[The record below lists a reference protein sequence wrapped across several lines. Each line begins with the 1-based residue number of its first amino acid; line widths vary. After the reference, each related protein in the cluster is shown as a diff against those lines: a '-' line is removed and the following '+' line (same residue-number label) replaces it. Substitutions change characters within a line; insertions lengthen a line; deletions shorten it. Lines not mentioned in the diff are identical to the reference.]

1 MNKINKKLGIFLL
14 LLATACNLDGDLQ
27 NPNQVSVSGA
37 DVDLIMNTVQLNF
50 ADFFHSAAGT
60 VDPLVRMQ
68 AMTGGYRYQTAYN
81 PSNMDGL
88 WNVAYKGVL
97 VNNQTMQPLAAEKGL
112 TTHVAVGKILEA
124 YTWITLV
131 DLFGDVP
138 QAEALQGATG
148 NFNPAATSGSTIYAY
163 AIQLLTEARTELAK
177 TGTDAG
183 AALLRDIYYGGSRV
197 KWTALANSLE
207 LKAWINISM
216 IPSRAAEA
224 NTKIAT
230 FIDMTTG
237 AAKVSPGALGGL
249 VDSPSE
255 DFAYKYGTAT
265 VPSGSRH
272 PWYDQYYGLTPGT
285 ASGYLNNYYMHEAF
299 GKWDATD
306 PLNQDKVV
314 QDPRW
319 RYYFYRQIG
328 SIVVADAKF
337 DPKAI
342 FCGAPPPHYTA
353 WNGNVF
359 CVFQPGFFGR
369 DHGDGSGTPP
379 DGAAL
384 TCAGAYPAGG
394 KIDTN
399 PVTSKTFNKS
409 AARGDGANGAG
420 IQPIFM
426 GFFTDYTRAELMA
439 RAGQPAIAKTILA
452 GAITNSITS
461 VKAYVTTGGQT
472 VPIGVL
478 PLNAN
483 YIAAV
488 NALYDAA
495 TIKTDIIGKEYWI
508 ALFGNGVEA
517 YNLYRRTSAPR
528 NLQPLVQLSTDTY
541 FRSMVYP
548 AIYANLNSSAT
559 QKDASKTN
567 KVFWDNNP
575 DNLN

>member
-14 LLATACNLDGDLQ
+14 MLATACSLDGDLQ

-37 DVDLIMNTVQLNF
+37 DVDLIMNSVQLNF

-97 VNNQTMQPLAAEKGL
+97 VSNQTMQPLAADKNL

-138 QAEALQGATG
+138 QAEALQAASG
-148 NFNPAATSGSTIYAY
+148 NFNPALTSGSNIYAY
-163 AIQLLTEARTELAK
+163 AIKLLTEARTELAK
-177 TGTDAG
+177 TGSDAG

-230 FIDMTTG
+230 FIDLATG
-237 AAKVSPGALGGL
+237 DVKAGVDL
-249 VDSPSE
+249 VDTQAE
-255 DFAYKYGTAT
+255 NFVYKYGTAT
-265 VPSGSRH
+265 VPAGSRH
-272 PWYDQYYGLTPGT
+272 PWYDQYYGQQAGT
-285 ASGYLNNYYMHEAF
+285 AGGYLNNYYMHEVF
-299 GKWDATD
+299 GKWDPTD
-306 PLNQDKVV
+306 PANQSKVV

-328 SIVVADAKF
+328 STNPLEAGF
-337 DPKAI
+337 DPKAV
-342 FCGAPPPHYTA
+342 FCGAPPPHYAA
-353 WNGNVF
+353 WNGGVF

-379 DGAAL
+379 DGAAM

-399 PVTSKTFNKS
+399 PIGNKSFNKS

-426 GFFTDYTRAELMA
+426 GFFTNYTRAELMA
-439 RAGQPAIAKTILA
+439 RANQPAIAKTILA
-452 GAITNSITS
+452 TAIDASITQ
-461 VKAYVTTGGQT
+461 VKATVTAGGQT
-472 VPIGVL
+472 ITTVPSTVS
-478 PLNAN
+478 
-483 YIAAV
+483 YQSAV
-488 NALYDAA
+488 GPLYDAA
-495 TIKTDIIGKEYWI
+495 TIKTDIIAKEYWI
-508 ALFGNGVEA
+508 ALFGNGIEA

-528 NLQPLVQLSTDTY
+528 NLQPLIQLSTDTY

>member
-1 MNKINKKLGIFLL
+1 MNKIYRKIGIFLL
-14 LLATACNLDGDLQ
+14 LLTSACDLDGDLQ
-27 NPNQVSVSGA
+27 NPNQISVSGA
-37 DVDLIMNTVQLNF
+37 DVNLIMNSVQLNF

-68 AMTGGYRYQTAYN
+68 ALTGGYRYQTAYN
-81 PSNMDGL
+81 PSSLDGT
-88 WNVAYKGVL
+88 WNLAYKGVL
-97 VNNQTMQPLAAEKGL
+97 INNQAMQPLAAEKGL

-124 YTWITLV
+124 YTFLTLV

-138 QAEALQGATG
+138 QAEALQAASG
-148 NFNPAATSGSTIYAY
+148 NFNPVATSGSDVYAY
-163 AIQLLTEARTELAK
+163 AIQLLTDARAQLAL
-177 TGTDAG
+177 TGPAAG
-183 AALLRDIYYGGSRV
+183 AALVRDIFYGGDRV

-216 IPSRAAEA
+216 IPSRKAEA
-224 NTKIAT
+224 DGRIAT
-230 FIDMTTG
+230 FIDLATG
-237 AAKVSPGALGGL
+237 AVKVNL
-249 VDSPSE
+249 VDTPAE
-255 DFAYKYGTAT
+255 NLTYKYGTAT
-265 VPSGSRH
+265 VPAGSRH
-272 PWYDQYYGLTPGT
+272 PWYDQYYGLTAGT
-285 ASGYLNNYYMHEAF
+285 AGGYINNYYMHEVF
-299 GKWDATD
+299 GKWDPTSPTD
-306 PLNQDKVV
+306 ESKVV

-328 SIVVADAKF
+328 SIVVAEAKF

-342 FCGAPPPHYTA
+342 FCGAQPPHYTA
-353 WNGNVF
+353 WGGGVF

-379 DGAAL
+379 DGAAM

-399 PVTSKTFNKS
+399 PITTKTFNTS
-409 AARGDGANGAG
+409 AKRTDGANGAG

-426 GFFTDYTRAELMA
+426 HFFTDFTRAELMA

-452 GAITNSITS
+452 TAIDNSITQ
-461 VKAYVTTGGQT
+461 VKATVTAGGQT
-472 VPIGVL
+472 IAATLVPST
-478 PLNAN
+478 AN
-483 YIAAV
+483 YKAAV
-488 NALYDAA
+488 AALYDAA
-495 TIKTDIIGKEYWI
+495 TIKTDIIAREYWI
-508 ALFGNGVEA
+508 ALWGNGVEA
-517 YNLYRRTSAPR
+517 YNMYRRTSAPR
-528 NLQPLVQLSTDTY
+528 NQQPLVQVSTDTY

-559 QKDASKTN
+559 QKNAAASN

>member
-1 MNKINKKLGIFLL
+1 MNRINKKLGIFLL
-14 LLATACNLDGDLQ
+14 LLATACSLDGDLQ

-37 DVDLIMNTVQLNF
+37 DVDLIMNSVQLNF

-68 AMTGGYRYQTAYN
+68 ALTAGYRYQTAYN
-81 PSNMDGL
+81 PSSLDDTWDL
-88 WNVAYKGVL
+88 AYKGVL
-97 VNNQTMQPLAAEKGL
+97 VNNQTMQPLAADKKL

-138 QAEALQGATG
+138 QAEALQAASG
-148 NFNPAATSGSTIYAY
+148 NFNPALTSGSDIYTY
-163 AIQLLTEARTELAK
+163 AIRLLTEARTELAK
-177 TGTDAG
+177 TGTDEG
-183 AALLRDIYYGGSRV
+183 AALLRDIFYGGSRV

-230 FIDMTTG
+230 FIDLTTG
-237 AAKVSPGALGGL
+237 SAKVSPGALGGL

-255 DFAYKYGTAT
+255 DFVYKYGTAT

-272 PWYDQYYGLTPGT
+272 PWYDQYYGLTAGT
-285 ASGYLNNYYMHEAF
+285 AGGYLNNYYMHEVF

-306 PLNQDKVV
+306 PLNVNKVV

-328 SIVVADAKF
+328 SIVVADANF

-353 WNGNVF
+353 WDGGVF

-379 DGAAL
+379 DGAAM

-399 PVTSKTFNKS
+399 PISNKSFNKS
-409 AARGDGANGAG
+409 AVRGDGANGAG

-439 RAGQPAIAKTILA
+439 RAGQPAIAKTILVS
-452 GAITNSITS
+452 AITNSIAT
-461 VKAYVTTGGQT
+461 VKFYAGIQT
-472 VPIGVL
+472 VPVAL
-478 PLNAN
+478 QPTNAN
-483 YIAAV
+483 YITAV
-488 NALYDAA
+488 NTLYDAA
-495 TIKTDIIGKEYWI
+495 AIKTDIISKEYWI

-517 YNLYRRTSAPR
+517 YNMYRRTSAPR
-528 NLQPLVQLSTDTY
+528 NLQPLIQVSTDTY

-559 QKDASKTN
+559 QKNAAASN

>member
-1 MNKINKKLGIFLL
+1 MKNIYKKLGIFVFLI
-14 LLATACNLDGDLQ
+14 ASACKLDGDLQ
-27 NPNQVSVSGA
+27 NPNQISVSGA
-37 DVDLIMNTVQLNF
+37 DVDLIMNGVQLSF
-50 ADFFHSAAGT
+50 ADFMHSASGT

-81 PSNMDGL
+81 PSSLDGL
-88 WNVAYKGVL
+88 WNAAYRGVL
-97 VNNQTMQPLAAEKGL
+97 INNQTMQPLAASKTL

-124 YTWITLV
+124 YTWLTLV
-131 DLFGDVP
+131 DIFGDVP
-138 QAEALQGATG
+138 QAEALKGASG
-148 NFNPAATSGSTIYAY
+148 NFNPATTSGSDIYAY
-163 AIQLLTEARTELAK
+163 AIQLLTDARAQLAL
-177 TGTDAG
+177 TGTAAG
-183 AALLRDIYYGGSRV
+183 AGLTRDIYYGGDRT

-224 NTKIAT
+224 NAKIAT
-230 FIDMTTG
+230 FIDLTTG
-237 AAKVSPGALGGL
+237 ALQAGVNL
-249 VDSPSE
+249 VDTQGE
-255 DFAYKYGTAT
+255 NFTYKYGAVT

-272 PWYDQYYGLTPGT
+272 PWYDQYYGNVAGT
-285 ASGYLNNYYMHEAF
+285 AGGYWNNYYLHEVF
-299 GKWDATD
+299 GKWDPTD
-306 PLNQDKVV
+306 PTNQSKVT

-328 SIVVADAKF
+328 SVVSTEANF

-342 FCGAPPPHYTA
+342 FCGAMPPHYIT
-353 WNGNVF
+353 WGGNVF

-379 DGAAL
+379 DGAAM

-399 PVTSKTFNKS
+399 PITTKSYNKS
-409 AARGDGANGAG
+409 AKRGDGANGAG

-439 RAGQPAIAKTILA
+439 RAGQPAIAKTILNT
-452 GAITNSITS
+452 AIANSIS
-461 VKAYVTTGGQT
+461 AVKAFVTAGGQT
-472 VPIGVL
+472 VPAAVL
-478 PLNAN
+478 PSTST
-483 YIAAV
+483 YQTAV
-488 NALYDAA
+488 GVLYDAA
-495 TIKTDIIGKEYWI
+495 AKPMDVIGKEYWI
-508 ALFGNGVEA
+508 ALIGNGVEA

-528 NLQPLVQLSTDTY
+528 GLQPTLQVSSDVY

-548 AIYANLNSSAT
+548 AIYANLNSSAV
-559 QKDASKTN
+559 QKDASATN